1 MRRHS
6 KRYEQARSLIDR
18 NKRYT
23 IAEALEI
30 IKKFPK
36 AKFEES
42 IEISIKLG
50 IDPKQSEQQVRG
62 SVALPNSLG
71 KTKRVIAFAE
81 GQAAEEAK
89 AAGAIAVGTQD
100 LVEKIQGGW
109 TDFDVAVAS
118 PDMMRFVGK
127 LGRILGPLGKMPS
140 PKSGTVTDN
149 VARAVKEFS
158 AGRIE
163 YRNDSGGNLHAI
175 VGKVSQPTERLQENI
190 EAFINH
196 IRASQP
202 PGVKGTFIQKVVI
215 SSSMGPGLILAV

>member
-1 MRRHS
+1 MAKHS
-6 KRYEQARSLIDR
+6 KRYETALSLIDR
-18 NKRYT
+18 EKRYT
-23 IAEALEI
+23 IVEAIEI
-30 IKKFPK
+30 IQKLPK

-42 IEISIKLG
+42 LEVSMKLG
-50 IDPKQSEQQVRG
+50 IDPKHSEQQIRG

-81 GQAAEEAK
+81 GQAADDAK
-89 AAGAIAVGTQD
+89 AAGAIEVGGQD
-100 LVEKIQGGW
+100 LVEKIQAGW

-118 PDMMRFVGK
+118 PDMMRFVGR
-127 LGRILGPLGKMPS
+127 LGRVLGPQGKMPS
-140 PKSGTVTDN
+140 PKSGTVNEN

-163 YRNDSGGNLHAI
+163 YRNDNGGNLHAI
-175 VGKVSQPTERLQENI
+175 VGKISQPLEKLQENV

-202 PGVKGTFIQKVVI
+202 PGAKGTFIQKIVL